1 MSPELI
7 FSIAVVLG
15 VLVRTVLP
23 YLKKKIDD
31 PTTQFDPKFGYTA
44 ILALITT
51 GVEIA
56 AFMAE
61 NPDAIANLPPR
72 LAALA
77 GFFFG
82 LGNNEIWNRI
92 LHKGK
97 QE

>member
-7 FSIAVVLG
+7 FAIAVVLG
-15 VLVRTVLP
+15 VLIRTGLP
-23 YLKKKIDD
+23 YLKKKADD
-31 PTTQFDPKFGYTA
+31 PTTKFDPKFGYTA
-44 ILALITT
+44 ILALIST
-51 GVEIA
+51 GVEVA

-61 NPDAIANLPPR
+61 DPYILANLPFR

-97 QE
+97 